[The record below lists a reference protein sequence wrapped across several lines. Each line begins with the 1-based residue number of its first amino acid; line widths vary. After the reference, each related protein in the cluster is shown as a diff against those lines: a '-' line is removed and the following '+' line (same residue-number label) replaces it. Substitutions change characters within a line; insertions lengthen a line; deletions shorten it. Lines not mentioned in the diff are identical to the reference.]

1 MRINKEKFPILD
13 ILRMSKEEFVE
24 KKPLIY
30 GGNQPNTIEKGDWFI
45 VEEFIEENFDSLK
58 RVLEFGNI
66 DMVSN
71 TFMNNALKN
80 GHLYKKFKVDD
91 ILEECQTN
99 GIIMLDRLGFMLL
112 YHWDKNAS
120 IFFFIA
126 ITDGSFVTAYEWHQ
140 SKELYTGVADSYIAS
155 DGEYVSGASN
165 AAFFRAVIE
174 YTLLFKHYAK
184 VETIHVKPK
193 EKVRDP
199 NSKEKHFNETD
210 IPINILD
217 CRWFNNIIRDEPFG
231 VRGHF
236 RLQPKKDKEGKWIK
250 EMIYIK
256 PFIKTGYNIKAKK
269 PDNK

>member
-13 ILRMSKEEFVE
+13 ILRMSKEEFLE
-24 KKPLIY
+24 KKPLVY
-30 GGNQPNTIEKGDWFI
+30 GENITNTIEKGDWFI
-45 VEEFIEENFDSLK
+45 VEEFIEGNFESLK
-58 RVLEFGNI
+58 RILKFGNI

-71 TFMNNALKN
+71 TFMNNVLKN
-80 GHLYKKFKVDD
+80 GHLYEKFKVDD
-91 ILEECQTN
+91 ILEECQVF
-99 GIIMLDRLGFMLL
+99 GMIMLDTQGFTLL

-126 ITDGSFVTAYEWHQ
+126 ITGGNFVTAFEWYNSQ
-140 SKELYTGVADSYIAS
+140 KIYTGVADSYIDS
-155 DGEYVSGASN
+155 GGEYVSGAKN
-165 AAFFRAVIE
+165 AAFFRTVIE
-174 YTLLFKHYAK
+174 YILLFKHYAK